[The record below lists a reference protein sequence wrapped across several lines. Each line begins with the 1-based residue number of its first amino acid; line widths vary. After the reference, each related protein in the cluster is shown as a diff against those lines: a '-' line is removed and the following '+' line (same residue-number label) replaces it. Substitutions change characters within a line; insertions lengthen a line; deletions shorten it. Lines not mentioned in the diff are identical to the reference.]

1 MDLKTDFAFKYVFV
15 NEDDKSMVISLLNEI
30 LKERCTVADVDYL
43 LPEQL
48 GNTEKERK
56 AFFDLYCKNER
67 NERFVIEMQV
77 AWHEN
82 FIDRCLY
89 YLTFPIQKQ
98 AIKGEEWGYSL
109 EPVFFI
115 AIMDFSRK
123 DNNPNYI
130 NYISLMNK
138 ETHEI
143 FSDKVQLITIELDK
157 FNKMEEKLENEVDY
171 WLYCFKHA
179 PELKVQPEKIQGEIF
194 NKLFDRIDTK
204 KLTAN
209 NMETYNKSITEYAD
223 VRFIMA
229 SNYNYGLE
237 VGMEKGIEKGIE
249 KGVKKGRKEGLEI
262 GIERGVKKV
271 ALNLLNLSI
280 PINDIAKA
288 TGLTPAQIRQ
298 IKK

>member
-1 MDLKTDFAFKYVFV
+1 MDMKTDFAFKYVFV
-15 NEDDKSMVISLLNEI
+15 NEDDKSMVICLLNEI
-30 LKERCTVADVDYL
+30 LKGRCTVADVDYL

-48 GNTEKERK
+48 GNTEEERK

-67 NERFVIEMQV
+67 NERFIIEMQV

-98 AIKGEEWGYSL
+98 AMKGEEWDYYL

-115 AIMDFSRK
+115 TIMDFSRK
-123 DNNPNYI
+123 NNNPNYI
-130 NYISLMNK
+130 NYISLMNE

-143 FSDKVQLITIELDK
+143 FSDKVQMITIELGK
-157 FNKMEEKLENEVDY
+157 FNKEEEELETGLDY

-194 NKLFDRIDTK
+194 NKLFERIDTK

-249 KGVKKGRKEGLEI
+249 SQNFQIAKNMIKI
-262 GIERGVKKV
+262 GISLE
-271 ALNLLNLSI
+271 LISEI
-280 PINDIAKA
+280 
-288 TGLTPAQIRQ
+288 TGLTPAQIQ
-298 IKK
+298 SL